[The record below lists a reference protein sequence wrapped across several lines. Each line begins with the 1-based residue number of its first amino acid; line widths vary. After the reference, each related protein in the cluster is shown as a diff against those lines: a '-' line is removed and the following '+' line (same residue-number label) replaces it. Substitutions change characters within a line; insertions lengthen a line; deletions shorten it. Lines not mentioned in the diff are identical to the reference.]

1 MTTRN
6 GSLAI
11 EETFETIDMMLN
23 MGPQHPATHGVF
35 RMMLTVD
42 GEQVVDVTPHIGY
55 LHRGSEK
62 LAENETYGQVI
73 TLFDRLDYVANL
85 NNELIYC
92 RAVEKLMVVEVPER
106 AQYIRVILAE
116 LNRLASHLLFIGTYA
131 IDLGAMTPIMYGFRE
146 RERIENLFESV
157 TGARMMHNFIRI
169 GGIKEDVPPD
179 FLSRTYEALNEIEHG
194 VVEID
199 KLLTFNEVFLARTRG
214 VGKIDAGT
222 AISCGITGPSLRA
235 SGVPYDVRKDDTY
248 EIYRYLNYRVPVG
261 ENGDCWDRYYMRVL
275 ECKESIS
282 MIRQCLEQIQEGP
295 VVAQMRRIVRPP
307 KGEVYVHGE
316 NPRGDIGVFL
326 VSDGSDKPYRVKVR
340 PPSFCNLVGLRP
352 MMKEAYIADA
362 VSILGSLD
370 IVLGEV
376 DR

>member
-1 MTTRN
+1 VTT
-6 GSLAI
+6 
-11 EETFETIDMMLN
+11 EEAFETIDMMLN

-42 GEQVVDVTPHIGY
+42 GEKVIDVTPHIGY

-62 LAENETYGQVI
+62 LAENENYGQVI
-73 TLFDRLDYVANL
+73 TLFDRLDYVSNL
-85 NNELIYC
+85 NNELIFC
-92 RAVEKLMVVEVPER
+92 RAVESLMAVDVPAR

-169 GGIKEDVPPD
+169 GGVKEDVPVD
-179 FLSRTYEALNEIEHG
+179 FMQRTREVLDRVEHG
-194 VVEID
+194 VAELD
-199 KLLTFNEVFLARTRG
+199 RLLTFNEVFLARTQG
-214 VGKIDAGT
+214 VGKIDAAM
-222 AISCGITGPSLRA
+222 AISCGLTGPSLRA

-248 EIYRYLNYRVPVG
+248 EIYRNLNYKVPIG

-275 ECKESIS
+275 ECNESIA
-282 MIRQCLEQIQEGP
+282 MIRQCLEQIEKGP
-295 VVAQMRRIVRPP
+295 VIAEIRRIVRPP

-340 PPSFCNLVGLRP
+340 PPSFCNLVALRP